1 MSVLVAVEPRLLRE
15 AICEGLAGDA
25 RIAVASEG
33 GDPVEVLASA
43 ARIDAGVVI
52 VTSAEPAGIP
62 PLATH
67 LFAEFPE
74 ITVIGICRQTGEV
87 RVHRQ
92 VVTSETIPVESV
104 ERLVAAICAEGET
117 STQARAAPLE
127 LSTRDYEQN

>member
-1 MSVLVAVEPRLLRE
+1 MDPH
-15 AICEGLAGDA
+15 LAGLPADA
-25 RIAVASEG
+25 NHRDLGEFSEVASAG
-33 GDPVEVLASA
+33 GDPLEVLTSA
-43 ARIDAGVVI
+43 AHIDAGVVI
-52 VTSAEPAGIP
+52 VTSAEPAGVP

-104 ERLVAAICAEGET
+104 ERLVAAIRAEGES
-117 STQARAAPLE
+117 STQDGAAPLE
-127 LSTRDYEQN
+127 LSIRDYEQN